1 MRIDRIKQEE
11 FKTMMDDFV
20 AQEEKRLG
28 VGSEDFLKRNQ
39 EIMELIGETERY
51 QKERRQRMERQF
63 MRAKEVCI
71 DISQIQCYIVN
82 NQLTKWLKAVK
93 GVFSLLEVSGLSFH
107 YQPHVPVLTDLT
119 FSVLDGEIAGLLGKN
134 GVGKTTALKLILGLL
149 PLKKGTRIRCPLKK

>member
-51 QKERRQRMERQF
+51 HKERRQRMERQF

-71 DISQIQCYIVN
+71 DIS
-82 NQLTKWLKAVK
+82 
-93 GVFSLLEVSGLSFH
+93 
-107 YQPHVPVLTDLT
+107 
-119 FSVLDGEIAGLLGKN
+119 
-134 GVGKTTALKLILGLL
+134 
-149 PLKKGTRIRCPLKK
+149 

>member
-63 MRAKEVCI
+63 MRAKEGCI
-71 DISQIQCYIVN
+71 DIS
-82 NQLTKWLKAVK
+82 
-93 GVFSLLEVSGLSFH
+93 
-107 YQPHVPVLTDLT
+107 
-119 FSVLDGEIAGLLGKN
+119 
-134 GVGKTTALKLILGLL
+134 
-149 PLKKGTRIRCPLKK
+149 

>member
-51 QKERRQRMERQF
+51 QK
-63 MRAKEVCI
+63 
-71 DISQIQCYIVN
+71 
-82 NQLTKWLKAVK
+82 
-93 GVFSLLEVSGLSFH
+93 
-107 YQPHVPVLTDLT
+107 
-119 FSVLDGEIAGLLGKN
+119 
-134 GVGKTTALKLILGLL
+134 
-149 PLKKGTRIRCPLKK
+149 

>member
-71 DISQIQCYIVN
+71 DISQIRCYIIN
-82 NQLTKWLKAVK
+82 N
-93 GVFSLLEVSGLSFH
+93 
-107 YQPHVPVLTDLT
+107 
-119 FSVLDGEIAGLLGKN
+119 
-134 GVGKTTALKLILGLL
+134 
-149 PLKKGTRIRCPLKK
+149 

>member
-71 DISQIQCYIVN
+71 DISQIRCYIIN
-82 NQLTKWLKAVK
+82 NQLTK
-93 GVFSLLEVSGLSFH
+93 
-107 YQPHVPVLTDLT
+107 
-119 FSVLDGEIAGLLGKN
+119 
-134 GVGKTTALKLILGLL
+134 
-149 PLKKGTRIRCPLKK
+149 

>member
-39 EIMELIGETERY
+39 EIMELIDETERY

-71 DISQIQCYIVN
+71 DIS
-82 NQLTKWLKAVK
+82 
-93 GVFSLLEVSGLSFH
+93 
-107 YQPHVPVLTDLT
+107 
-119 FSVLDGEIAGLLGKN
+119 
-134 GVGKTTALKLILGLL
+134 
-149 PLKKGTRIRCPLKK
+149 

>member
-71 DISQIQCYIVN
+71 HWSIVASQWSIVT
-82 NQLTKWLKAVK
+82 L
-93 GVFSLLEVSGLSFH
+93 
-107 YQPHVPVLTDLT
+107 
-119 FSVLDGEIAGLLGKN
+119 N
-134 GVGKTTALKLILGLL
+134 GAT
-149 PLKKGTRIRCPLKK
+149 

>member
-71 DISQIQCYIVN
+71 DIS
-82 NQLTKWLKAVK
+82 
-93 GVFSLLEVSGLSFH
+93 
-107 YQPHVPVLTDLT
+107 
-119 FSVLDGEIAGLLGKN
+119 
-134 GVGKTTALKLILGLL
+134 
-149 PLKKGTRIRCPLKK
+149 